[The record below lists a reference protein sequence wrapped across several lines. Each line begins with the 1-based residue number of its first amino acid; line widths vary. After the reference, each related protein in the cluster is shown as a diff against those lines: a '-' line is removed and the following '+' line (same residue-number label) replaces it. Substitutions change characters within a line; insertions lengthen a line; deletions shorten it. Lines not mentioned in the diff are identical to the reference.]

1 MVFVC
6 VQKGVTLTFRF
17 ERGAGAVRRVQRV
30 PCDTVPVM
38 PCMQRGNIAVQ
49 QR

>member
-6 VQKGVTLTFRF
+6 VQIGVTLTFKF
-17 ERGAGAVRRVQRV
+17 GRGAGAVRRVQRV
-30 PCDTVPVM
+30 PGDAVPVM